1 MNYKERS
8 EIMEKEYKLAM
19 LKELE
24 EEMKDRYSFAA
35 EIRKKAWVKGWRK
48 GLAEG
53 QAQRICSAIRDL
65 LESGILISQIA
76 RIAEVSVEKLQSWL
90 EDESLLIKELM
101 EENKD
106 LISDE
111 EIVKE
116 MEELRK
122 KEPINAL
129 LERYINLHRIKR
141 LNVDYLNDE
150 IDCQIKDTVEKLASI
165 GVSAEDLKELDEDL
179 KEL

>member
-1 MNYKERS
+1 MKYKVRS
-8 EIMEKEYKLAM
+8 EIMEKEYKLEM

-65 LESGILISQIA
+65 LESGISISQIA
-76 RIAEVSVEKLQSWL
+76 QIAEVSVEKLQSWL

-111 EIVKE
+111 GIVKE

-129 LERYINLHRIKR
+129 LDRYINLQRIKR
-141 LNVDYLNDE
+141 ANKDTLNEELDY
-150 IDCQIKDTVEKLASI
+150 QIKVTVAKLSSM
-165 GVSAEDLKELDEDL
+165 GVSVEDLTL
-179 KEL
+179 